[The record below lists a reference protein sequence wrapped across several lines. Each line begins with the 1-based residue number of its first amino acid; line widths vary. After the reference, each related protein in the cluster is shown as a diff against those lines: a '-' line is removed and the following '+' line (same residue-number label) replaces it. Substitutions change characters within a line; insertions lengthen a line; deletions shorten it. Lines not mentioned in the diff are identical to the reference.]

1 MSKDLIVKD
10 NKLIRAKYSL
20 NLHQTRFIAHMASS
34 INRDDVDFFTYNI
47 RLNELLELLKIE
59 RRHWKRLDRT
69 LSELMGKIIV
79 IENNEFEV
87 RKTALLS
94 YFMINRKNEIVEY
107 RFDKAMKPYL
117 LDLNNKFRNGSYTKL
132 SFEKIVGF
140 NSQYSAKLYEVL
152 EMKAKQS
159 EAYKNS
165 SILEFEYSLIDIK
178 ELLLGDYNLKTGNI
192 DIPKSYNVF
201 GNFKKRVLDPAQKE
215 LKEKGEY
222 FFEYKTLKVGNKV
235 VSIKFKILKNGEKI
249 KKDFVE
255 KKKAMLISGKEKN
268 LAMEQ
273 IRRIIERKG
282 DSIKD
287 KLRYEQKL
295 FQLYL
300 RGQLKYDKD
309 LEAIRKELEANEL
322 SELLNRK

>member
-1 MSKDLIVKD
+1 MANDLIVKD
-10 NKLIRAKYSL
+10 NRLIQAKY
-20 NLHQTRFIAHMASS
+20 NLTKTQIKFIAFMASS
-34 INRDDVDFFTYNI
+34 IKKDDIDFFTYSVK
-47 RLNELLELLKIE
+47 LNDILGKLDI
-59 RRHWKRLDRT
+59 DRT
-69 LSELMGKIIV
+69 NWKQLARTLQDLITKVILIQNSDDIMEAISFLSYFKIIV
-79 IENNEFEV
+79 
-87 RKTALLS
+87 KDDL
-94 YFMINRKNEIVEY
+94 VEY
-107 RFDKAMKPYL
+107 RFDTAMKPFL
-117 LDLNNKFRNGSYTKL
+117 LQLKSNFTKL
-132 SFEKIVGF
+132 SLEKIMNF
-140 NSQYSAKLYEVL
+140 DSQYSIRMYEIIEQKVNISNQYKNKHLMIFEVDLQEFKEVL
-152 EMKAKQS
+152 TG
-159 EAYKNS
+159 
-165 SILEFEYSLIDIK
+165 EYNIK
-178 ELLLGDYNLKTGNI
+178 LGKI
-192 DIPKSYNVF
+192 VIKKSYHSY
-201 GNFKKRVLDPAQKE
+201 GNFKKRVLDFAYKE
-215 LKEKGEY
+215 LKEKGDY
-222 FFEYKTLKVGNKV
+222 YFEYEPIKTSRTYT
-235 VSIKFKILKNGEKI
+235 SIKFKILKNGEKI